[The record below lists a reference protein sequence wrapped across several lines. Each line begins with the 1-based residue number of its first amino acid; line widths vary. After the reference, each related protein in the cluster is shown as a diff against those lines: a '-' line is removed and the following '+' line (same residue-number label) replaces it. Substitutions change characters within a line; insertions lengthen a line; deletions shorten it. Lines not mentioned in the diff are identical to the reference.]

1 MNDGSSKHSSDDI
14 LLDQESQ
21 TMKVQKREE
30 GMDLS
35 LININIFQIANLII
49 KQNTTEINSTKKL
62 AIQEEVKGNGSL
74 F

>member
-1 MNDGSSKHSSDDI
+1 MNDGSNQHSSDDI
-14 LLDQESQ
+14 FVDQKRQ